1 MRFSGHISFL
11 LSFGT
16 LIPANPFYLS
26 PFTVYFYSQTDRKDY
41 HIQLKSGDVYA
52 IEIQEL
58 GCFAAERTSKVIYGN
73 M

>member
-1 MRFSGHISFL
+1 MRFSGNSFQD
-11 LSFGT
+11 F
-16 LIPANPFYLS
+16 NPFYLS

-41 HIQLKSGDVYA
+41 HIKLKSEDVYA

-73 M
+73 ML

>member
-1 MRFSGHISFL
+1 MRYSGQSFL
-11 LSFGT
+11 LSFRT
-16 LIPANPFYLS
+16 LLLFIFLHS
-26 PFTVYFYSQTDRKDY
+26 QSTFIHTQTDRKDY

-73 M
+73 ML